1 MVGIGSTT
9 GSSAKQPPYV
19 VAVVRKYFSK
29 PLEILGKT
37 YNALPIYWAEED
49 RGTFNYLPVNG
60 ALWILKNEMPD
71 VLSST
76 KEPLNTV
83 LYVDRVGLPSV
94 VSRTEYYLIAYR
106 VSKITCKATVE
117 SVSENVGSVV
127 LKAGERE
134 VKLTST
140 YPDYQDV
147 SIQFDRPQNISIYV
161 RASPDLS
168 QSTGDYFIN
177 VFMTGWKFE

>member
-1 MVGIGSTT
+1 MAGTGSAT
-9 GSSAKQPPYV
+9 GSSAKQPPYII
-19 VAVVRKYFSK
+19 AVVRKYFTK

-37 YNALPIYWAEED
+37 YNALPVYWAEED
-49 RGTFNYLPVNG
+49 RGAFNYLPVNG

-71 VLSST
+71 ILSST
-76 KEPLNTV
+76 KEPLNTI
-83 LYVDRVGLPSV
+83 LYVDRAV

-106 VSKITCKATVE
+106 VSKITCKTTVE
-117 SVSENVGSVV
+117 SMSENVGSVV

-147 SIQFDRPQNISIYV
+147 SIQFDKPQNIPIYV

-168 QSTGDYFIN
+168 QSTDEYFIN